1 MKLAF
6 FILLSSSAFCA
17 KSKMLDQ
24 GKVEL
29 KECYPNLVKMFM
41 NFDHD
46 HNKEQATLPDE
57 QTKKICPTLEQTC
70 CPTAGLQA
78 QFTHFQIVI
87 NNWSELFEIQKKF
100 LATLKKAGLPHVE
113 DDLSDSKIQAM
124 SDNELWALFFKE
136 AQEWYNINQGLPKEL
151 ATFYSGFMCN
161 YCHPDTFSSFVKVGN
176 KDSLDSYKFAFDLK
190 SNIPAIIALQS
201 KILNFYLKMA
211 TALEAMN
218 LIISKMDDLKP
229 IQMLSSSKIKEIM
242 TLSAECIR
250 ENKQYEDMVENFKKC
265 FPLFEDDIRF
275 DIGFMN
281 FSIYHDIFVKMQEIV
296 QNKFGSKVG
305 GAPKKDEKK
314 METPIPISSIKKESQ
329 SEMSMENYLS
339 EMSSGS
345 DYKHGGIFNMPAS
358 QEWTKLKLDFQEG
371 GFSLNKHKYN
381 EKLWVFKSTLILSA
395 IASIFTSLIAM

>member
-1 MKLAF
+1 MKF
-6 FILLSSSAFCA
+6 S
-17 KSKMLDQ
+17 
-24 GKVEL
+24 
-29 KECYPNLVKMFM
+29 
-41 NFDHD
+41 FDHD
-46 HNKEQATLPDE
+46 QEEAKLPDE

-70 CPTAGLQA
+70 CPIAGLQA

-113 DDLSDSKIQAM
+113 DELSDSKIQAM
-124 SDNELWALFFKE
+124 SENELWALFSKE
-136 AQEWYNINQGLPKEL
+136 AQEWYNTNQGLPKEL

-161 YCHPDTFSSFVKVGN
+161 YCHPDTFSNFVQVG
-176 KDSLDSYKFAFDLK
+176 KEDSLESFKFVFDLK
-190 SNIPAIIALQS
+190 SNFPAIIALQS
-201 KILNFYLKMA
+201 QILNFYLKMA
-211 TALEAMN
+211 TAIDAMN
-218 LIISKMDDLKP
+218 LIISKTDDFRP
-229 IQMLSSSKIKEIM
+229 IDMISSSKIKEII
-242 TLSAECIR
+242 TSTAECIR

-281 FSIYHDIFVKMQEIV
+281 FSSYHDIFVKMQEIV
-296 QNKFGSKVG
+296 QKKFGSKVG

-314 METPIPISSIKKESQ
+314 MEAPIPISSIKKESQ

-345 DYKHGGIFNMPAS
+345 DYRYGGIFNMPAS
-358 QEWTKLKLDFQEG
+358 DEWLKLKLDFQEG